1 MTQPNATRSKTAA
14 ELKANPEP
22 AQRTG
27 KILGSVAQ
35 FVGKKDRENGMS

>member
-27 KILGSVAQ
+27 KILIVDHELN
-35 FVGKKDRENGMS
+35 KN